1 MIENFRKVP
10 GVAGRGSDPEQKGIK
25 EALGHYLGKMRGRT
39 AEGPPPVPFNEILWS
54 WLGAFSGIGALSLL
68 NQAFLPS
75 GDNLL
80 LFGSLGASA
89 VLVYGAPRAPLSQ
102 PRNLIGGHLI
112 SATIGVLFFHTL
124 GFLPWL
130 AAPLAVATALACMHL
145 TRTLH
150 PPGGATALIAV
161 VGSNQ
166 IHALGFFYIFF
177 PVGVGVLVLL
187 LVALIVNNLAS
198 QRHYPEHWR

>member
-1 MIENFRKVP
+1 MIEKFLKVR
-10 GVAGRGSDPEQKGIK
+10 GMAGRAADSESGGIR
-25 EALGHYLGKMRGRT
+25 EALGRYLGKMRGRT
-39 AEGPPPVPFNEILWS
+39 AEGPPPVPLREILWS
-54 WLGAFSGIGALSLL
+54 WLGACCGIGTLSLL
-68 NQAFLPS
+68 NQVFLPS

-80 LFGSLGASA
+80 LFGSFGASA

-102 PRNLIGGHLI
+102 PRNLVGGHLI
-112 SATIGVLFFHTL
+112 SATIGVIFFQTI

-130 AAPLAVATALACMHL
+130 AAPLAVATAIALMHL

-161 VGSNQ
+161 AGSDH
-166 IHALGFFYIFF
+166 IHALGFFYIFL

-187 LVALIVNNLAS
+187 LVALLINNLAS
-198 QRHYPEHWR
+198 QRQYPEHWR

>member
-1 MIENFRKVP
+1 MSEKSGNARSTT
-10 GVAGRGSDPEQKGIK
+10 ARLDPESGA
-25 EALGHYLGKMRGRT
+25 ALGHYLGKMRGRT
-39 AEGPPPVPFNEILWS
+39 LEGPPSVPLSEVLWS
-54 WLGAFSGIGALSLL
+54 WLGACCGIGLLSFM

-80 LFGSLGASA
+80 LIGSFGASA

-102 PRNLIGGHLI
+102 PRNLVGGHIL
-112 SATIGVLFFHTL
+112 SATIGVICFQAL

-130 AAPLAVATALACMHL
+130 AAPLAVATAIAVMHL

-161 VGSNQ
+161 AGSDQ
-166 IHALGFFYIFF
+166 IHALGFLYILM
-177 PVGVGVLVLL
+177 PVGVGALTLL
-187 LVALIVNNLAS
+187 LVGLLVNNLPR
-198 QRHYPEHWR
+198 QRQYPEHWR